1 MKPAKLFLFSLL
13 LFSSIPFA
21 LVEWSSSA
29 TDAVNGRP
37 VLVSGRA
44 IFTSYDGQVYAFVLG
59 TGALSWAYDTKG
71 KITLQPELA
80 DAATVAV
87 ATSEGKII
95 LLTSNDGRLVRD
107 IDLRKAAPQAF
118 TAGDGRLFVGF
129 PDSVVAYDLKGKAL
143 WNSSFLAG
151 TGQFG
156 YGNGSLYFTSA
167 KKLYSLSASN
177 GAIRWAADADDSFLA
192 RPYESAGTVYVG
204 TVDGKLHAFHSSGGA
219 EKWSKKTGGWVMC
232 TPAVT
237 DKAVYFSSNDGYF
250 YALDIYGQEIFRAQ
264 LPGGTWTQPQI
275 YEGKEGRQVVFGAS
289 DGSVRALDAKTGKEA
304 WSFTTYGK
312 PAELASSGKSFIFG
326 TSKGKIYSLSPL
338 SMCGFGWP
346 FAMDAVGSWPVEIEG
361 RASAENGIDSVEVR
375 AGKGAW
381 AGARGK
387 ESWYAP
393 IDFSGTPAGPV
404 SVECR
409 VRDSDGKAD
418 SVEFSSL
425 MLIKSEAAPL
435 QQMYLSAPSEVGAN
449 EGFTL
454 SAKDGR
460 GMELRNVKIIVGQTE
475 QAGDSPFSV
484 SLGRSGPVQISVEK
498 PGFSPEVAIVTG
510 RGGIDFATIV
520 VVLAVVSI
528 LGYFLVGKRL
538 LGRK

>member
-1 MKPAKLFLFSLL
+1 MWSAKLFLFSLL
-13 LFSSIPFA
+13 LFSSFSFA

-44 IFTSYDGQVYAFVLG
+44 VFTSYDGQVYAFVLG
-59 TGALSWAYDTKG
+59 TGSLSWAYDTKG
-71 KITLQPELA
+71 KLTLQPELA
-80 DAATVAV
+80 DADTVAV
-87 ATSEGKII
+87 ATSGGKII
-95 LLTSNDGRLVRD
+95 QLTANDGRLVKE
-107 IDLRKAAPQAF
+107 IDLYKKAPQAF
-118 TAGDGRLFVGF
+118 SAGDGRLFVGF
-129 PDSVVAYDLKGKAL
+129 PDGVAAYDLKGKAL
-143 WNSSFLAG
+143 WNSTFLAG

-167 KKLYSLSASN
+167 KKLYALSASN
-177 GAIRWAADADDSFLA
+177 GAIRWSADADDSFLA
-192 RPYESAGTVYVG
+192 RPYESAGTVYIG
-204 TVDGKLHAFHSSGGA
+204 TVDGKLYAFHASGGA
-219 EKWSKKTGGWVMC
+219 EKWSKKTDGWVMS

-250 YALDIYGQEIFRAQ
+250 YALDTYGQEIFRVQ

-275 YEGKEGRQVVFGAS
+275 YEGKEGAQVVFGAS
-289 DGSVRALDAKTGKEA
+289 DGSVRALDARTGKED

-312 PAELASSGKSFIFG
+312 PAELASSGRSFIFG

-338 SMCGFGWP
+338 SMCGFEWP
-346 FAMDAVGSWPVEIEG
+346 LAMDAVGSWPVEIEG
-361 RASAENGIDSVEVR
+361 RASAENGIASVEVR

-381 AGARGK
+381 VSARGN

-393 IDFSGTPAGPV
+393 IDFSGTPSGPV

-409 VRDSDGKAD
+409 VRDSDGNAD

-425 MLIKSEAAPL
+425 MLVKSEAAPL
-435 QQMYLSAPSEVGAN
+435 QQMYISAPSEVGAT
-449 EGFTL
+449 EGFAL

-460 GMELRNVKIIVGQTE
+460 GRELRNVKIIVGQTE
-475 QAGDSPFSV
+475 QAGDSPFSI
-484 SLGRSGPVQISVEK
+484 SLGSSGPVQISVEK
-498 PGFSPEVAIVTG
+498 PGFSPEVVTVTG
-510 RGGIDFATIV
+510 KGGIDFAPIAV
-520 VVLAVVSI
+520 ALAVVAV

-538 LGRK
+538 LGKK